1 MNGVCCTFK
10 RLLDGLK
17 MSVFNIEDETLDNE
31 SFRKVIHTDAL
42 QQIVV
47 MSLCPGEE
55 IGTEVHDSTS
65 QFIRIEQG
73 EGVAVLDGIEYD
85 IYEGDVVVV
94 PAGITHNVISSGT
107 VALKLYTVYSG
118 EVLHEEGE
126 VMS

>member
-1 MNGVCCTFK
+1 
-10 RLLDGLK
+10 

-31 SFRKVIHTDAL
+31 NFRKVIHTDAL